1 MSTSTNLRLD
11 DQLCFALYAATNAV
25 TRAYRPLLE
34 AVGLT
39 YPQYLVMMVLWER
52 DAQPIHEIASRLNLA
67 SHAVTPIVH
76 RLETAGLVSR
86 ARVGQDRRVVTVAL
100 TTAGAE
106 AESTAS
112 AAQYAVVDQTRLCGA
127 ELTDL
132 RDHLRDLVSRMN
144 DTSAA
149 PAATTDPIG
158 DDGRERVTT
167 HRPGPASATG
177 TPQTSHA
184 PGACEW

>member
-52 DAQPIHEIASRLNLA
+52 DSQPIHEIAARLNLA

-76 RLETAGLVSR
+76 RLESAGLVTR
-86 ARVGQDRRVVTVAL
+86 DRVSADGRVVTVSL
-100 TTAGAE
+100 TPEGTR
-106 AESTAS
+106 AESGAS
-112 AAQYAVVDQTRLCGA
+112 AAQSTVVDQTRLCGT
-127 ELTDL
+127 ELTGL
-132 RDHLRDLVSRMN
+132 RDDLRDLVSRMN
-144 DTSAA
+144 GTSAGEGQ
-149 PAATTDPIG
+149 TTDPTG
-158 DDGRERVTT
+158 GEERERVTGL
-167 HRPGPASATG
+167 RP
-177 TPQTSHA
+177 
-184 PGACEW
+184 